1 MENIL
6 ISTESK
12 EEATFLILLAKKL
25 GFKPLVI
32 SDDERRM
39 IARKKLVKIS
49 DRVEKFEVNEDEIQ
63 YEIDK
68 VRRKRY
74 AKKK

>member
-6 ISTESK
+6 ISTTNK
-12 EEATFLILLAKKL
+12 EEANFLIQLAKKL
-25 GFKPLVI
+25 GFKPIII
-32 SDDERRM
+32 SDDEKRM
-39 IARKKLVKIS
+39 IARKKLIKFS
-49 DRVEKFEVNEDEIQ
+49 DSIQKSEVNEDEIQ